1 MADEKKGN
9 GKEKKARRPS
19 ALKRDE
25 QSLRRNAKNRSY
37 KAKVSTAIRSLQ
49 DSMSKKDAAAAKGK
63 LDDIFSLVDKGVK
76 TGIYKQN
83 KAGRVKSKL
92 SRLVKTSA

>member
-1 MADEKKGN
+1 MANEKKGN

-25 QSLRRNAKNRSY
+25 QSVRRNAKNRSY
-37 KAKVSTAIRSLQ
+37 KAKVSTAIRSFQ
-49 DSMSKKDAAAAKGK
+49 ESMSKKDAIAAKGK
-63 LDDIFSLVDKGVK
+63 LNDIFSLVDKGVK

-83 KAGRVKSKL
+83 KAARVKSGL
-92 SRLVKTSA
+92 SRLAQTSV

>member
-1 MADEKKGN
+1 MADEKKEN

-25 QSLRRNAKNRSY
+25 QSLRANAKNRSY
-37 KAKVSTAIRSLQ
+37 KAKVSTAIRSFQ
-49 DSMSKKDAAAAKGK
+49 DLVGKKDSAAVKGK
-63 LDDIFSLVDKGVK
+63 LNDIFSLVDKGVK

-83 KAGRVKSKL
+83 KAARVKSKL
-92 SRLVKTSA
+92 SRAAKASA